1 MVRRFLALADRRH
14 DPPMAGARSGKPAR
28 YACRVPAGPE
38 GRKWTA
44 AGLAHDFIRL
54 AYSVDLRA

>member
-1 MVRRFLALADRRH
+1 
-14 DPPMAGARSGKPAR
+14 MAGARSGKPAR